1 MTIAATRTVRTAFL
15 RQPNVHIDR
24 PLDTHSDYVVA
35 ACAGDPGQYAGS
47 RAVVRRNR
55 SSEVCGVCVDSA
67 GVLRE
72 AACRPSSIGAQD
84 VADLAGCAIGWVKLF
99 AALDER
105 GEFFTQRSEFF
116 DSFLDVTELGR
127 EEVGDVAAWCLAFG
141 ANGEHA
147 GDFGERQS
155 GCL

>member
-1 MTIAATRTVRTAFL
+1 MATDF
-15 RQPNVHIDR
+15 
-24 PLDTHSDYVVA
+24 
-35 ACAGDPGQYAGS
+35 AGS
-47 RAVVRRNR
+47 RVVVRRNL
-55 SSEVCGVCVDSA
+55 SSEVCGFCVDSA

-72 AACRPSSIGAQD
+72 AACRSPSIGSQD
-84 VADLAGCAIGWVKLF
+84 VADLAGCAIGRVKLF

-105 GEFFTQRSEFF
+105 VEFLTEHGEFF
-116 DSFLDVTELGR
+116 DSFLDVSELGR

-141 ANGEHA
+141 ANLEHA